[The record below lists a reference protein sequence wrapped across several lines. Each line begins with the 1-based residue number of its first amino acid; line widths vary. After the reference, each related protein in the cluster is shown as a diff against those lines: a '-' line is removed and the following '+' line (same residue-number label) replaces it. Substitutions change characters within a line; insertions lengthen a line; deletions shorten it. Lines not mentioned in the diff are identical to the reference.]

1 MDKEDVVLYTQWNV
15 NLNKINGTLPLQQN
29 GWI

>member
-1 MDKEDVVLYTQWNV
+1 MDKEDVVLHIQWNS
-15 NLNKINGTLPLQQN
+15 NLNKINGTLPPQQN